1 MSISIIIYISGN
13 VFSICIAGNIRI
25 ILECI
30 EKDFSEVCLGERDVS
45 YRNLIA
51 PGLSESYHGK
61 HSAPLIESIFI
72 VVVKSCLEIFYM
84 SYRRGNCVRRICS
97 GAGIYNVVGN
107 FRQCTISVN
116 FNPAEI
122 LSGSVKIKIP
132 SAGRKKYILYS
143 HSYSAPPFAKHIS
156 NALLI

>member
-1 MSISIIIYISGN
+1 MSISIIICISGN
-13 VFSICIAGNIRI
+13 VFSICIAGNIKIVLKR
-25 ILECI
+25 I
-30 EKDFSEVCLGERDVS
+30 EKDFSEVCFGERFIA
-45 YRNLIA
+45 YRNRIA
-51 PGLSESYHGK
+51 PGLSESYHSK

-97 GAGIYNVVGN
+97 GAGIYNFVGN

-122 LSGSVKIKIP
+122 LSGSVKIKFP
-132 SAGRKKYILYS
+132 FTGRKKYIL
-143 HSYSAPPFAKHIS
+143 
-156 NALLI
+156 